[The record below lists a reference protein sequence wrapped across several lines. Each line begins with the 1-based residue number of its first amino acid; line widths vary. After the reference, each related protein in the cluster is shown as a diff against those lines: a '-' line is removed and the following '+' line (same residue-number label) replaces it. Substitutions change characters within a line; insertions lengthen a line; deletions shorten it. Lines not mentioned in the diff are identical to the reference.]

1 MMQIHRQGCYWKE
14 RSNAPLFSDLA
25 RSEWCWKKIF
35 HILIIVLM
43 DRILHM
49 ILPNQEMCVFH
60 ILFVLHHRA
69 LSYIQSCRFSDWPQF
84 NDLFVEVI
92 SLRLLN
98 AVFTF
103 LLIGFLQP
111 SALWL
116 HWSAQIIATSHDLT
130 PNGGLV
136 REIPLFQGNL
146 GWWNIIIWPDWYT
159 YTRSENVTRVGSI
172 FPQSIDGK
180 AHMLQI
186 QSICFGHQNPGWL
199 GCRGD

>member
-1 MMQIHRQGCYWKE
+1 MYLISKECICIYIYNKSFQGANNSEMMQIHRQGCYWKE

-60 ILFVLHHRA
+60 ILFALHHRV
-69 LSYIQSCRFSDWPQF
+69 LSYIQCRFSDWPQF

-116 HWSAQIIATSHDLT
+116 HW
-130 PNGGLV
+130 
-136 REIPLFQGNL
+136 
-146 GWWNIIIWPDWYT
+146 YT
-159 YTRSENVTRVGSI
+159 YTRSESVTRVGSI
-172 FPQSIDGK
+172 FPHIYWQKGPHVAGTEYLFWSSKPRLVG
-180 AHMLQI
+180 L
-186 QSICFGHQNPGWL
+186 
-199 GCRGD
+199 